1 MAALTHVCLSDLH
14 LGAAYSILTGVTDG
28 GALDLSTTSP
38 SLAALGRAL
47 AQQVSLLADG
57 SPPPTL
63 VLLGDVLD
71 MGLSPTGD
79 VVRAYQ
85 RFVETLFPADRPPLF
100 SDQVVC
106 VPGNHDHHLWRA
118 AQDEQ
123 LLDALDEPM
132 RTGDAT
138 PELIEHTALF
148 GAPAAASRLLTRI
161 MRGYPHLAGARVAIA
176 YPNFGLLNKANG
188 RCVVLHHGH
197 YTDAMYLAMS
207 SLNSGVSNRAAR
219 PDSVAGVERQNGA
232 WVDFLWSDLG
242 SAGRTG
248 KDATTLYQIMRDAG
262 ASHRFCEQISHKA
275 LATLGTGLGI
285 PGSTEVT
292 QGITVDNLIRG
303 LVDASFGRGAES
315 ERNSYLNV
323 MSSGATADL
332 RWYVGGPVRR
342 QLHEEGA
349 LDAVK
354 ELSFVFGHTHK
365 PFQDELVIAPWALPV
380 SVYNT
385 GGWVMDQ
392 PTMAPT
398 QGASAIFIDADL
410 NIASQRLFNDPA
422 NGTIA
427 PVSVRG
433 TGGFR
438 DRDNPL
444 LGQVQ
449 SALERSA
456 DLWALF
462 SGCARRDVALRAEQ
476 LLAEFFGSANGAPS
490 RAGVER

>member
-28 GALDLSTTSP
+28 GTLDLSRTSP
-38 SLAALGRAL
+38 SLDALGRAL

-57 SPPPTL
+57 SPPTL

-79 VVRAYQ
+79 VVRAY
-85 RFVETLFPADRPPLF
+85 RHFVETLFPAGRPSLF
-100 SDQVVC
+100 SDQVLC

-118 AQDEQ
+118 AQDER
-123 LLDALDEPM
+123 LLDALA
-132 RTGDAT
+132 GDTT
-138 PELIEHTALF
+138 PELTEATPLF
-148 GAPAAASRLLTRI
+148 GTPASTSRLLTRI
-161 MRGYPHLAGARVAIA
+161 MRGYPHLADARVAIA
-176 YPNFGLLNKANG
+176 YPNLGLLNRANG

-207 SLNSGVSNRAAR
+207 TLNGGVANRATR
-219 PDSVAGVERQNGA
+219 PKSVAGVERQNGA

-248 KDATTLYQIMRDAG
+248 KEATTLYQIMRDAG
-262 ASHRFCEQISHKA
+262 ASHRFCEQISHKL
-275 LATLGTGLGI
+275 LAMLSSGLGVA
-285 PGSTEVT
+285 GSTEVT
-292 QGITVDNLIRG
+292 NGITVDNLVRG
-303 LVDASFGRGAES
+303 LVDVSFGRGAES
-315 ERNSYLNV
+315 ERNSYLDV
-323 MSSGATADL
+323 MSDGATADL
-332 RWYVGGPVRR
+332 RWYVGGPVCR
-342 QLHEEGA
+342 QLHDEGA
-349 LDAVK
+349 FDAVK

-365 PFQDELVIAPWALPV
+365 PFQDELVVAPWPLPV
-380 SVYNT
+380 GIYNT

-410 NIASQRLFNDPA
+410 NIAAQRLFNDPA
-422 NGTIA
+422 NGAVT
-427 PVSVRG
+427 PVHVRG

-444 LGQVQ
+444 LAQVA
-449 SALERSA
+449 SALDRSA
-456 DLWALF
+456 DLWAAF
-462 SGCARRDVALRAEQ
+462 SDCARRDVTLRADR
-476 LLAEFFGSANGAPS
+476 LLLEFFGRPDGAPS